1 MRKVSLSTLGPIVAL
16 LVFMPSASALAST
29 LTDFQAR
36 LALTALCLGQSE
48 AQLRA
53 QPLSSVTA
61 TVPEALASW
70 LALVSE
76 NVSGLA
82 RTASAGAA
90 TDDQKKVMADG
101 LNAVALTL
109 HDHAALARNRGFE
122 AAASALGALEAAC
135 RTAVQRL

>member
-1 MRKVSLSTLGPIVAL
+1 MRQMLLSRLVPIVTL
-16 LVFMPSASALAST
+16 LVFLPSASAGAST

-36 LALTALCLGQSE
+36 LVLTTLCLGQFE

-61 TVPEALASW
+61 SAPEPVASW
-70 LALVSE
+70 LALVAE

-82 RTASAGAA
+82 RTASAGGA

-101 LNAVALTL
+101 LNAVALL
-109 HDHAALARNRGFE
+109 VRDHAALALNRGFE
-122 AAASALGALEAAC
+122 AAASALGTLEVGCRAA
-135 RTAVQRL
+135 VERL

>member
-1 MRKVSLSTLGPIVAL
+1 MRQMLLSRLVPIVTL
-16 LVFMPSASALAST
+16 LVFLPSASGAST

-36 LALTALCLGQSE
+36 LVLTTLCLGQFE

-61 TVPEALASW
+61 SAPEPVASW
-70 LALVSE
+70 LALVAE

-82 RTASAGAA
+82 RTASAGGA

-101 LNAVALTL
+101 LNAVALVVR
-109 HDHAALARNRGFE
+109 DHAALARNRGFE
-122 AAASALGALEAAC
+122 AAASALGTLEAAC
-135 RTAVQRL
+135 RAAVERL